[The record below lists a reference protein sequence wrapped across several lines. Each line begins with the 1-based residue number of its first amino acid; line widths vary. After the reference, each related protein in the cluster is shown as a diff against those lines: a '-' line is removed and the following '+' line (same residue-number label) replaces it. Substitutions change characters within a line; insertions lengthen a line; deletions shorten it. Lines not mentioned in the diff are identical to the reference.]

1 MRLLISGGRHFAD
14 TAIIRKELDHIQNAS
29 PISVLIHG
37 GLPALGVE
45 AEHWAREHNI
55 HVIRYPAN
63 WSLLGKHAEARRNAF
78 MLEDSRPDIILMF
91 PGGRQTAFFERTVR
105 GIAHSDDDCRSI
117 ECNSD
122 IGRGCRASL
131 GAVVSASAIH
141 AYLRRSN
148 LRSAPQSFRLSGGA
162 LGL

>member
-1 MRLLISGGRHFAD
+1 MRLLISGGRHFDD
-14 TAIIRKELDHIQNAS
+14 TAIIRKELDHIQNAF

-45 AEHWAREHNI
+45 AENWAREHNI

-105 GIAHSDDDCRSI
+105 ELRIPMTIVGPSNAT
-117 ECNSD
+117 
-122 IGRGCRASL
+122 
-131 GAVVSASAIH
+131 AISEEDAEH
-141 AYLRRSN
+141 PWALSSQPR
-148 LRSAPQSFRLSGGA
+148 QSMHI
-162 LGL
+162 